1 MADSELKERRREEIL
16 NAAFKIFSAKGY
28 YNTNVADIAAEI
40 GIGHGTFY
48 RYFESKYDV
57 FSTVVDE
64 IIGTISMVVVRE
76 NPSEAESVEEY
87 RAQLVKIGDGLFE
100 ALTENP
106 YTAKILFFDALGVD
120 EHINRKIQNAF
131 DMFGIYTELYLK
143 NGIDKGF
150 VREGL
155 NTRETALAINAMIL
169 EAARHVVASDDM
181 QATKAVWVETVIGLM
196 LDGVVKR
203 S

>member
-1 MADSELKERRREEIL
+1 MADPKLQARRREEIL
-16 NAAFKIFSAKGY
+16 NAAFKVFSEKGY
-28 YNTNVADIAAEI
+28 YSTNVADIASEI

-64 IIGTISMVVVRE
+64 IIGTISMVVVQE
-76 NPSEAESVEEY
+76 NPGEASSLEEY
-87 RAQLVKIGDGLFE
+87 RQQLARIGDGLFE
-100 ALTENP
+100 ALTQNP

-143 NGIDKGF
+143 NGMDKGF
-150 VREGL
+150 IRDNL
-155 NTRETALAINAMIL
+155 HTRETALAVNSMIL
-169 EAARHVVASDDM
+169 EAARHVVASEDP
-181 QATKAVWVETVIGLM
+181 QAAKAIWVQTIVSLM
-196 LDGVVKR
+196 LGGVASR
-203 S
+203 